1 MSRSN
6 SDQNQDG
13 LDRWFVQ
20 IKGQIVGPMPG
31 DKVLARIISDELTV
45 MSRISQDRKNWKAI
59 CNVSFFEELV
69 NSRIRAY
76 TGKTEVVGQMGPGND
91 DDTPFES
98 SEVNFNA
105 LQTDAVEG
113 ISEQLDHARQLEELT
128 ANIQKLNAIKKEIL
142 LKRKTVV
149 IESDRQDDEEHP
161 DDQNVFISKPA
172 KKFSFKDLM
181 SGNVRHRKIAVASAV
196 ILFGGLFGTIG
207 YSKYQDHQEQV
218 ALEAKQKADAEAASK
233 GEYDKASASKGGESV
248 NKNATA
254 EELLAQAETY
264 LKEKNHSAG
273 QIAIKQALTMT
284 LDSSNRARAHAI
296 SAAISVAIGDLDQAA
311 VQYTESLQHVELYG
325 TLHGFGILNIRRGNY
340 EEAERF
346 FLKALQLPTSNDSDR
361 TITLVHL
368 FETAVALDKKTIAS
382 KAATGSVDPA
392 PTMIKTT
399 AALPLIIEALTT
411 AKAGR
416 DRLLLAKAM
425 GHYYLGNKDQFQ
437 SSAIELIDEPVDFK
451 TASVSLKGIDSDLDD
466 DLAQW
471 QHLVRH
477 CATVYNQ
484 PPISGFGAAFY
495 AACLSRS
502 HGATQALP
510 FAKYAFTVNSKD
522 PLFGSLYA
530 SMLLANGE
538 IDAAEKVFNDNPSF
552 AHSSNLARHVMAEI
566 ALMRQPASSAS
577 EKEASSTTN

>member
-6 SDQNQDG
+6 ADQNQDG

-91 DDTPFES
+91 DDTPFET

-105 LQTDAVEG
+105 LNTKAVEG

-149 IESDRQDDEEHP
+149 IENDRQEEEDHP

-172 KKFSFKDLM
+172 KKFSFKELL
-181 SGNVRHRKIAVASAV
+181 SGNVRHRKTAVASAV
-196 ILFGGLFGTIG
+196 ILIGGFLGTFG
-207 YSKYQDHQEQV
+207 YSMYQDHQEQV
-218 ALEAKQKADAEAASK
+218 ALEMKQKADADLQAKA
-233 GEYDKASASKGGESV
+233 EYDKAAATKGGEAV
-248 NKNATA
+248 NRNATA
-254 EELLAQAETY
+254 EDLLAQAETH

-273 QIAIKQALTMT
+273 QQAIKQALTMT

-311 VQYTESLQHVELYG
+311 DQYSESLQHVELYG
-325 TLHGFGILNIRRGNY
+325 TLHGAGILNIRRGNY
-340 EEAERF
+340 EEAERY
-346 FLKALQLPTSNDSDR
+346 FLKALQLPTSNSSDR
-361 TITLVHL
+361 TVTLVHL
-368 FETAVALDKKTIAS
+368 FEAAVALDKKSIAAHVS
-382 KAATGSVDPA
+382 TGSSDSA
-392 PTMIKTT
+392 PTMAKTT
-399 AALPLIIEALTT
+399 AALPLIVEALST
-411 AKAGR
+411 AKSGR

-425 GHYYLGNKDQFQ
+425 GHFYIGNKEQFQ
-437 SSAIELIDEPVDFK
+437 ASAIELIDEPVDSRAK
-451 TASVSLKGIDSDLDD
+451 DIDSDLDD

-477 CATVYNQ
+477 CAIVYNQ

-502 HGATQALP
+502 HGAAQALP
-510 FAKYAFTVNSKD
+510 FAKYAFTVNGKD
-522 PLFGSLYA
+522 SLFGSLYA
-530 SMLLANGE
+530 SILLATGE
-538 IDAAEKVFNDNPSF
+538 LEAAEKILVENSSF
-552 AHSSNLARHVMAEI
+552 THSSKLARHVMAEI
-566 ALMRQPASSAS
+566 ASKRQPAGTAVDYGEQNS
-577 EKEASSTTN
+577 SSTSD

>member
-6 SDQNQDG
+6 ADQNQEG

-76 TGKTEVVGQMGPGND
+76 TGKTEVVGQMGSSSD

-105 LQTDAVEG
+105 LHTDAVEG

-128 ANIQKLNAIKKEIL
+128 ANIQKLNTIKKEIL
-142 LKRKTVV
+142 LKRKTVI
-149 IESDRQDDEEHP
+149 IENDRQEEEDHP

-172 KKFSFKDLM
+172 KKFSFKDLL
-181 SGNVRHRKIAVASAV
+181 SGNVRHRKTAVASAV
-196 ILFGGLFGTIG
+196 ILIGGFFGTLG

-218 ALEAKQKADAEAASK
+218 ALEMKQKADAEIKAKA
-233 GEYDKASASKGGESV
+233 EYDKAAASKGGEAV

-254 EELLAQAETY
+254 EDLLAQAETH

-273 QIAIKQALTMT
+273 QLAIKQALAMT

-311 VQYTESLQHVELYG
+311 VQYSESLQHVELYG
-325 TLHGFGILNIRRGNY
+325 TLHGVGILNIRRGNY

-346 FLKALQLPTSNDSDR
+346 FLKALQLPTSNNSDR
-361 TITLVHL
+361 TVTLVHL
-368 FETAVALDKKTIAS
+368 FETAVALDKKTIAAH
-382 KAATGSVDPA
+382 AAAGSSDST
-392 PTMIKTT
+392 PTMVKTT
-399 AALPLIIEALTT
+399 AALPLIIEALAT
-411 AKAGR
+411 AKTGR

-425 GHYYLGNKDQFQ
+425 GHYYLGNKEQFQ
-437 SSAIELIDEPVDFK
+437 SSAIELIDEPLDLK
-451 TASVSLKGIDSDLDD
+451 TNNIDSDLDD

-477 CATVYNQ
+477 CAIVYNQ

-495 AACLSRS
+495 SACLSRS
-502 HGATQALP
+502 HSAAQALP
-510 FAKYAFTVNSKD
+510 FAKYAFTVNGKD
-522 PLFGSLYA
+522 SLFGSLYA
-530 SMLLANGE
+530 SMLLATGE
-538 IDAAEKVFNDNPSF
+538 LEAAEKILLENSSF
-552 AHSSNLARHVMAEI
+552 THSSKLARHVMAEI
-566 ALMRQPASSAS
+566 ALKRQPAGSAA
-577 EKEASSTTN
+577 EAGELNSSSTSD